1 MSKGF
6 LADVQDDDGK
16 MTKEDALLN
25 DDAEDTGDV
34 DLEELLASI
43 KDEDV
48 EDPEDDSKDEPAE
61 NQEEESEEESKEGG
75 EEKPAEGQGE
85 PEITPELETLINQR
99 VVEQLNR
106 IVPERLKRDRKT
118 QQVTHLEQI
127 TGMSLEQVTGQI
139 IRNMAEAKAEELGIS
154 VEEAEE
160 MLKPKIENAGIKAN
174 AVNQKQESDEIN
186 AAMQKVKYLQDKT
199 DYIKKPKL
207 AKVLTKEIISE
218 VDNFTQ
224 NGSLLSFADG
234 LNYVLGS
241 KFTNGELISKL
252 QSGAEKKAQANI
264 QKKTVAPQTKG
275 SGAVKNEGTLS
286 REEKIIAAQ
295 LGISEKEYAAEKYKE
310 INRKQRKLR

>member
-1 MSKGF
+1 M
-6 LADVQDDDGK
+6 
-16 MTKEDALLN
+16 
-25 DDAEDTGDV
+25 
-34 DLEELLASI
+34 
-43 KDEDV
+43 
-48 EDPEDDSKDEPAE
+48 
-61 NQEEESEEESKEGG
+61 
-75 EEKPAEGQGE
+75 
-85 PEITPELETLINQR
+85 
-99 VVEQLNR
+99 
-106 IVPERLKRDRKT
+106 
-118 QQVTHLEQI
+118 
-127 TGMSLEQVTGQI
+127 
-139 IRNMAEAKAEELGIS
+139 
-154 VEEAEE
+154 E

-199 DYIKKPKL
+199 DFIKKPKL

-224 NGSLLSFADG
+224 NGSILSFVDG

-252 QSGAEKKAQANI
+252 QSGAEKKAQANA
-264 QKKTVAPQTKG
+264 QKKVVAPQTKG

-286 REEKIIAAQ
+286 REERLIARQ

>member
-34 DLEELLASI
+34 ELEELLASI
-43 KDEDV
+43 KDEDA
-48 EDPEDDSKDEPAE
+48 EDPDDETTGE
-61 NQEEESEEESKEGG
+61 QEEESEESE
-75 EEKPAEGQGE
+75 EEKPDEGQGE
-85 PEITPELETLINQR
+85 PEITPEMETIINQR

-127 TGMSLEQVTGQI
+127 TGMPLEEVTNQI
-139 IRNMAEAKAEELGIS
+139 IRNMAEAKADELGIS
-154 VEEAEE
+154 PEEAME

-218 VDNFTQ
+218 VDTFTQ
-224 NGSLLSFADG
+224 NGSILSFVDG

-264 QKKTVAPQTKG
+264 QKKVVAPQTKG